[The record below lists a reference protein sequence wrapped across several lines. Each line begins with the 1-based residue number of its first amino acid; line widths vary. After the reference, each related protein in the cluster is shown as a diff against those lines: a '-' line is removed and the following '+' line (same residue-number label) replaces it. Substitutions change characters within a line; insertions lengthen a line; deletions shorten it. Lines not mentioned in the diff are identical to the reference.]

1 MPTWFWGTGKTTTFA
16 NWITQ
21 VSSTKDGPLVHSV
34 SYGQLEEETDAQS
47 KDTFSTTV
55 KKLGV
60 QGISVLVSSGDDGV
74 ANSKGKY
81 SKRRRSNVAV
91 IIVRIVFIS
100 SFLFCCLLLNHS
112 FQTNPN
118 KITNCLKLFLSLFTT
133 LQTTFA
139 QCVCLFDF

>member
-74 ANSKGKY
+74 ANSKARMSSGLCGYTPQWPAVCPWVTTVGATQGPEEFKPEVSCASSNNNTYITSGK
-81 SKRRRSNVAV
+81 SK
-91 IIVRIVFIS
+91 
-100 SFLFCCLLLNHS
+100 
-112 FQTNPN
+112 
-118 KITNCLKLFLSLFTT
+118 
-133 LQTTFA
+133 
-139 QCVCLFDF
+139 